1 MFISGADKVT
11 YHSNSVTGLIP
22 FRDLNLWTLEIYK
35 IGGDTS
41 VDAFLINYSWFNR

>member
-22 FRDLNLWTLEIYK
+22 FRDLNLWTLEI
-35 IGGDTS
+35 
-41 VDAFLINYSWFNR
+41 